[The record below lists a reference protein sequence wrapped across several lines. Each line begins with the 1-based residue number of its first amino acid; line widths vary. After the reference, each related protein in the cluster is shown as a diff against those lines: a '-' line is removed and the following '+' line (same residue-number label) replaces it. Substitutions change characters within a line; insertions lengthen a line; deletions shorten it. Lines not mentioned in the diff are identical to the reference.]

1 MGDETLSTHADA
13 DARPN
18 VQEAPVKPV
27 EPDPLDAG
35 GHGSHRFDPVARV
48 GRTLAVQQDIP
59 LIIVVAAMIGVVAV
73 FHPSYLS
80 QASLINLSQYAAW
93 IATMAFGMV
102 FLLSM
107 GEIDLSVGAIFGLA
121 IVIAA
126 KFMAGGMSPW
136 IAAAL
141 TLLIGAG
148 LGALNGL
155 LSNLLQIST
164 LIVTL
169 GTLSSYTAFGLIL
182 AHDGTITN
190 LPVTNSFFTKYGG
203 GIGVIPTAVLVCL
216 GALIVCQII
225 YRFTRFGFKVRAI
238 GSNRDAARVAGISV
252 ERVRLQALIMQ
263 GFLCALIGVTV
274 LANIEAADPTS
285 GNGYELS
292 VIAAAIIGGTAL
304 SGGSGTVIGALIGS
318 LIIGVITTGLIEFG
332 LSSDWGNFVT
342 GVVIISAVALDRWI
356 KASRLRIAE
365 GAGQRSIRAAI
376 GRPPTV
382 TRTDTPGRPP
392 ANSESETSSN
402 SSNRGRSTHG
412 S

>member
-1 MGDETLSTHADA
+1 MADETVGAQA
-13 DARPN
+13 EPNARAEARDARA
-18 VQEAPVKPV
+18 EST
-27 EPDPLDAG
+27 DPAAMNPETP
-35 GHGSHRFDPVARV
+35 GSHRLGPAARV
-48 GRTLAVQQDIP
+48 GRLLARQQDVP
-59 LIIVVAAMIGVVAV
+59 LIVVVALMIGVVAA

-80 QASLINLSQYAAW
+80 EASLVNVSQYAAW

-126 KFMAGGMSPW
+126 KLMAGGMSPW

-148 LGALNGL
+148 LGALNGV

-182 AHDGTITN
+182 THDATITN
-190 LPVTNSFFTKYGG
+190 LPVTNSFFAKFGG
-203 GIGVIPTAVLVCL
+203 GIGVIPTAVIVCI

-304 SGGSGTVIGALIGS
+304 SGGSGTVIGALVGS

-332 LSSDWGNFVT
+332 LSSDWGNFAT

-365 GAGQRSIRAAI
+365 GAGQRALRAAI
-376 GRPPTV
+376 GAPSTV
-382 TRTDTPGRPP
+382 KKTASVERSGPDP
-392 ANSESETSSN
+392 EVSSN
-402 SSNRGRSTHG
+402 SSNAGRSTHA